1 MTLQPMAAKAG
12 QTCPECKRPL
22 LDGDL
27 IYWWP
32 SALTYICRICADDRS
47 YPDPYV
53 ANGKA
58 AGR

>member
-1 MTLQPMAAKAG
+1 MTLQPRVAETG
-12 QTCPECKRPL
+12 ESCPECHRIMEA
-22 LDGDL
+22 GDV

-53 ANGKA
+53 ANRKA
-58 AGR
+58 VGR